1 MLTIVDTHVHF
12 WEPGRLRYAWLDDLP
27 TLNRPFLPDHVPTQ
41 GANWKVAAMIFVQAD
56 CAAGQAMQEVEWVT
70 SLAAGDARIKGIV
83 SFAPLET
90 GRAVR
95 PSLEALKKFPLVKGV
110 RRLIQS
116 EPLEFSAQPDFVAG
130 TQLLAEYGLSCDLCI
145 RHPQLRDVIELVRQC
160 PEVSFVLDHI
170 GKPDIKNGVLD
181 PWRKE
186 IAELAAFPNV
196 ACKISGLVTEADF
209 EHWKAADLR
218 PYIDHTLQVFG
229 IDRVMYGSD
238 SPVVTLAA
246 TYPQW
251 IETLLEATQSLSA
264 IDREKLFSRNGAKF
278 YCLEN

>member
-12 WEPGRLRYAWLDDLP
+12 WEPGRLRYAWLDNLP
-27 TLNRPFLPDHVPTQ
+27 TLNRPFLPDHIPTH
-41 GANWKVAAMIFVQAD
+41 GTGWKVDGMIFIQAD
-56 CAAGQAMQEVEWVT
+56 CAAEQAMQEVEWVT
-70 SLAAGDARIKGIV
+70 ALAAGDARIKGIV
-83 SFAPLET
+83 AFAPLET

-95 PSLEALKKFPLVKGV
+95 PVLEKLSQSPLVKGV

-116 EPLEFSAQPDFVAG
+116 EPLGFSVLPDFVAG
-130 TQLLAEYGLSCDLCI
+130 TQLLAEYGLGCDLCL
-145 RHPQLRDVIELVRQC
+145 RHPQFRDVIELVRQC

-196 ACKISGLVTEADF
+196 TCKISGLVTEADF
-209 EHWKAADLR
+209 EHWRPADLQ

-229 IDRVMYGSD
+229 PDRVMYGSD

-246 TYPQW
+246 TYPRW
-251 IETLLEATQSLSA
+251 IETLLEATRSLA
-264 IDREKLFSRNGAKF
+264 ETEREKLFLRNGAKF
-278 YCLEN
+278 YRLEN